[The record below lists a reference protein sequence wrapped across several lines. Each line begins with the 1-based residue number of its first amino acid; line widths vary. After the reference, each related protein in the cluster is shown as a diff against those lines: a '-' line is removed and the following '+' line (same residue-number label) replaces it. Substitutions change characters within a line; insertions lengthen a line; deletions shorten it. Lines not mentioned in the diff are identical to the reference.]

1 MCYFSANIVQLEGH
15 SVERTCSTT
24 TKRPRAGPNGYVW
37 AIDALRVS
45 MMVYRAKFSRS
56 TSDVMSYIG
65 VQNLLLHVPDFFPF
79 HMMSILKIAPKS
91 RPQLL
96 NYFVHALTS
105 HREIASSSGCR
116 GYLISYV
123 YYCYYGYIILRRG
136 AACLSAG

>member
-1 MCYFSANIVQLEGH
+1 MLDNDKETQG
-15 SVERTCSTT
+15 
-24 TKRPRAGPNGYVW
+24 GPNGYVW

-96 NYFVHALTS
+96 NYSVHS
-105 HREIASSSGCR
+105 HHTERLHHLPVVGGI
-116 GYLISYV
+116 
-123 YYCYYGYIILRRG
+123 
-136 AACLSAG
+136 